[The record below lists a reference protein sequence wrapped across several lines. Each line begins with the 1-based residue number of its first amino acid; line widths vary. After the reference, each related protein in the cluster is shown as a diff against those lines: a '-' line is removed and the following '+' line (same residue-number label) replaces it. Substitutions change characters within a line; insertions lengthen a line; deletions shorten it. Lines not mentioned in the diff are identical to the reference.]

1 MTRKF
6 LNQLTREILQLVRG
20 EGYAIDRMTVAVL
33 ISVDEFNRLQP
44 IPPINKRLRNLFAI
58 LFGRAEN
65 STLSLHF
72 SLGSPPSEQHRRVH
86 QQLFE
91 FVGVGIP
98 PKLASEPTN
107 IIIDEDHLIDLLD
120 KIKKHIA
127 SKNILFDSVN
137 VGLIFSTEEIQ
148 RHSPYPDRVAK
159 YDEGSLVVD
168 VGADHIMARYFQIPD
183 FKDSEEDDIKP

>member
-6 LNQLTREILQLVRG
+6 LNQLTREILQLVRDD
-20 EGYAIDRMTVAVL
+20 GYAIDGMTVAVL
-33 ISVDEFNRLQP
+33 LSVDEFNRLQP

-72 SLGSPPSEQHRRVH
+72 SLGSPPLEQHSRVH

-91 FVGVGIP
+91 LVGIGIS

-137 VGLIFSTEEIQ
+137 VDLIFSTEEIQ

>member
-107 IIIDEDHLIDLLD
+107 IIIDEDHLVDLLD

-127 SKNILFDSVN
+127 SKNILFNSVN